1 MNSKKKKKTGTT
13 GAQAARL
20 HERDSAKK
28 PLFSINSIW
37 FQTPFRRYRDGASE
51 PLALQSLF
59 IAFIFLLLF
68 SANIPAQDLPDR
80 IRGYKVHKAKIAVK
94 TERDRNENS
103 KEKNEAFVKIND
115 PEVFDVSLTGITFE
129 LAAEI
134 SSIEQSGTVDFL
146 SFHDFRVNGLKVSV
160 EEYDESFDFK
170 KNEPVI
176 LPKTFKI
183 FLGTGQALSGAFKE
197 IKDSKDEWRVTGRVF
212 VFGQFKKSFLK
223 FKRVVPVEID
233 ILIKNPLKNHTD
245 TDATNEKTD
254 TEN

>member
-1 MNSKKKKKTGTT
+1 MNSKKRKKT

-28 PLFSINSIW
+28 PLFSINLIW

-51 PLALQSLF
+51 RLALRSFF
-59 IAFIFLLLF
+59 IVFIFLLSF
-68 SANIPAQDLPDR
+68 HSNIPAQDLPDK

-94 TERDRNENS
+94 TEREKTENS
-103 KEKNEAFVKIND
+103 KDKDKNEAFVKIND

-129 LAAEI
+129 LEAEL

-146 SFHDFRVNGLKVSV
+146 TFHDFRVNGLRVSV
-160 EEYDESFDFK
+160 EEYNESFDFK
-170 KNEPVI
+170 KNETVI
-176 LPKTFKI
+176 LLKSFKI
-183 FLGTGQALSGAFKE
+183 FLGTGQALSGALKE
-197 IKDSKDEWRVTGRVF
+197 IKDSKKEWRVTGRVF

-223 FKRVVPVEID
+223 FKRVVPIDID
-233 ILIKNPLKNHTD
+233 ILIKNPLNNYTETD
-245 TDATNEKTD
+245 ETKEKTD